1 MKEETI
7 SESIEELLGD
17 TGKYIEAKAE
27 LWKLKVAD
35 RTTEAT
41 SSIATPIIL
50 AFIAIMVLT
59 LINIAVA
66 ILIGKWLGELY
77 YGFFIV
83 AGFYTL
89 LGLIVYLFRKQIIE
103 TPLYNAIINKI
114 LK

>member
-1 MKEETI
+1 MKEESI
-7 SESIEELLGD
+7 SENIEELFSD

-41 SSIATPIIL
+41 TSIATQLIL
-50 AFIAIMVLT
+50 AFIAVIALT

-66 ILIGKWLGELY
+66 ILIGKWLGELH

-83 AGFYTL
+83 AGFYVL
-89 LGLIVYLFRKQIIE
+89 LGIIVYAFRKQIIQ
-103 TPLYNAIINKI
+103 TPLYNLIINKI

>member
-7 SESIEELLGD
+7 SEGIEGLLGD

-41 SSIATPIIL
+41 TSIATQLIL
-50 AFIAIMVLT
+50 IFIAIMALT

-66 ILIGKWLGELY
+66 ILIGKWLGELH

-83 AGFYTL
+83 AGFYIL
-89 LGLIVYLFRKQIIE
+89 LGIIVYAFRKQIIQ
-103 TPLYNAIINKI
+103 TPLYNVIINKI